1 MARYMF
7 SYTCYR
13 QCIFFLFLKSTKIF
27 QFETFDFKL
36 ERNILT
42 SPISRC
48 PIHNSAL
55 FYFKSKHFSPK
66 IADAELFVN
75 LVGIKSRLSE

>member
-1 MARYMF
+1 MCLYFEF
-7 SYTCYR
+7 SKSR
-13 QCIFFLFLKSTKIF
+13 ILFD
-27 QFETFDFKL
+27 FETFDFKL

-66 IADAELFVN
+66 IADAELFRQFGWN
-75 LVGIKSRLSE
+75 QK